1 MSRQVKRVL
10 LALSSTHGALLEAEG
25 AEQWFLPQLLPKVLP
40 LHPPTFPSYCP
51 STMMRILAPDD
62 LVQEAQ
68 RAMATGSNGSEKGA
82 SLTQGNCH

>member
-10 LALSSTHGALLEAEG
+10 LSPILHMELFWKLRVQSSGSCL
-25 AEQWFLPQLLPKVLP
+25 QLFPKVLP
-40 LHPPTFPSYCP
+40 LPPPTFPSYRP

-68 RAMATGSNGSEKGA
+68 RVATATGSNGSEKGA
-82 SLTQGNCH
+82 SLTPR